1 MQDSA
6 NTNHGMN
13 ESYDEQ
19 RAHELVKLVRKLRW
33 IGEHEKARELGRN
46 LCLSERR
53 DCILAAPGDT
63 D

>member
-19 RAHELVKLVRKLRW
+19 RAHELVKLGRW